1 MVASILRPPGPRGH
15 FLFGSLRDF
24 ARDRLGFFT
33 HCAREYGDVVS
44 LRLATYRAYCFY
56 HPDAIEEILVT
67 QNQNFIKH
75 RALRMNRLVLG
86 NGMLTSAGP
95 FWLRQR
101 RLAQPAFNRQRIAAY
116 GPTMVGCT
124 ERMLAGWRDGETRDV
139 HADMMHL
146 TLAIA
151 AETLFGAD
159 VGSEAGEVTAALA
172 QAMASFDRRI
182 SSAILIPR
190 WVPTPMN
197 LRARRIV
204 RQLDAIIYRFIE
216 QRRKSGVERGD
227 LLSLLLQ
234 ARDADDGTGMTDQ
247 QLRDEAMTLFLAGH
261 ETTALSLSWTWYLL
275 GRHPEAEAKLHAEL
289 AAVLGGRPPTVAD
302 LPRLPYTERVVQ
314 ESLRLYPPAY
324 GMGREAIRDCEIGG
338 YPIPKGLTIF
348 LAQWV
353 VQRDSR
359 WYDQPEK
366 FDPDRWADGLQD
378 RLPKFAYFPFGGG
391 PRLCIGQTFALMETA
406 LVLATVAQRYRL
418 ELVPDHPVVPWP
430 SLTLRPKHGIKV
442 VLRRRAP

>member
-1 MVASILRPPGPRGH
+1 VATVLRPPGPPGH
-15 FLFGSLRDF
+15 FLFGNLGDF
-24 ARDRLGFFT
+24 ARDRLGFFQR
-33 HCAREYGDVVS
+33 CARDYGDVVRM
-44 LRLATYRAYCFY
+44 RLATYRAYYFN
-56 HPDAIEEILVT
+56 HPDAIEQILVT
-67 QNQNFIKH
+67 QNHHFIKH

-86 NGMLTSAGP
+86 KGLLTSDGP

-116 GPTMVGCT
+116 GPAMVGCT
-124 ERMLAGWRDGETRDV
+124 ERMLAGWHDGEARDV

-146 TLAIA
+146 ALHIA

-159 VGSEAGEVTAALA
+159 VGAEAGAVTAALS
-172 QAMASFDRRI
+172 QAMASFDRRLR
-182 SSAILIPR
+182 SAILIPR

-197 LRARRIV
+197 LRVKRIV

-216 QRRKSGVERGD
+216 QRRRSGVERGD
-227 LLSLLLQ
+227 LLSLLLH
-234 ARDADDGTGMTDQ
+234 ARDTDDGTGMTDK

-275 GRHPEAEAKLHAEL
+275 ARNPEAEAKLHAEL
-289 AAVLGGRPPTVAD
+289 AAVLGGRAPAVAD
-302 LPRLPYTERVVQ
+302 LPRLPYTGRVVQ

-338 YPIPKGLTIF
+338 YPVPKGMTIF

-353 VQRDSR
+353 VHRDPR

-366 FDPDRWADGLQD
+366 FDPDRWADGLEE

-391 PRLCIGQTFALMETA
+391 PRLCIGNTFALMETA

-430 SLTLRPKHGIKV
+430 SMTLRPKHGIKV
-442 VLRRRAP
+442 VLRRRGP

>member
-1 MVASILRPPGPRGH
+1 VASVLRPPSPPGH
-15 FLFGSLRDF
+15 FLFGNLRDF

-33 HCAREYGDVVS
+33 RCVRDHGDVVS
-44 LRLATYRAYCFY
+44 MRLATYRAYYFN
-56 HPDAIEEILVT
+56 HPDAIEQVLVT
-67 QNQNFIKH
+67 QNHNFIKH
-75 RALRMNRLVLG
+75 RALRMNRLLLG
-86 NGMLTSAGP
+86 NGLLTSEGT

-101 RLAQPAFNRQRIAAY
+101 RLSQPAFNRQRIAAY
-116 GPTMVGCT
+116 VPAMVGCT
-124 ERMLAGWRDGETRDV
+124 ERMLAGWHDGDTRDV

-146 TLAIA
+146 ALAITS
-151 AETLFGAD
+151 ETLFGAE

-172 QAMASFDRRI
+172 QAMASFERRLNSVI
-182 SSAILIPR
+182 MIPR

-197 LRARRIV
+197 LRVKRVVRR
-204 RQLDAIIYRFIE
+204 LDSIIYRFIVE
-216 QRRKSGVERGD
+216 RRKSGVERGD
-227 LLSLLLQ
+227 LLSLLLH
-234 ARDADDGTGMTDQ
+234 ARDAEDGGGMTDK

-275 GRHPEAEAKLHAEL
+275 ARNPETEAKLHAEL
-289 AAVLGGRPPTVAD
+289 AAVLGGRAPTAAD

-324 GMGREAIRDCEIGG
+324 AMGREAIRDCEVGG
-338 YPIPKGLTIF
+338 YRVPKGMTIF
-348 LAQWV
+348 LSQWV
-353 VQRDSR
+353 VHRDPR

-366 FDPDRWADGLQD
+366 FDPDRWANGLQE

-391 PRLCIGQTFALMETA
+391 PRLCIGNSFALMETA

-430 SLTLRPKHGIKV
+430 SMTLRPKHGIRV